1 VLPPVEGDVLTM
13 LQRKDGCE
21 MTDANRIAAA
31 INLRVRQL
39 EAQGI
44 TGIALAN
51 HMIGHM
57 QDLHAIYTT
66 ASDRALRDLCDRF
79 PGFERYAR
87 IMEEVS
93 ERNQA
98 MMASGSHPHG
108 DLPELPEPMK
118 AKLVH
123 VLRAAAEL
131 EREAQAAVDGRTGD
145 LSERL
150 TELRRSWADG
160 CARLVSEFKSSDLP
174 LGSQALVEQVLKATA
189 ERICKAVEN
198 RSAA

>member
-1 VLPPVEGDVLTM
+1 
-13 LQRKDGCE
+13 
-21 MTDANRIAAA
+21 MTDASRIATA

-57 QDLHAIYTT
+57 QDLHDIYSA
-66 ASDRALRDLCDRF
+66 ASDRTLCDLCDRF

-93 ERNQA
+93 EQNRA

-108 DLPELPEPMK
+108 NLPELPEPLK
-118 AKLVH
+118 TKLVH

-131 EREAQAAVDGRTGD
+131 EYEAQATVDGRQGD
-145 LSERL
+145 PAERL
-150 TELRRSWADG
+150 TELRQRWADNLG
-160 CARLVSEFKSSDLP
+160 RLVSEFQSSDLP
-174 LGSQALVEQVLKATA
+174 PEAQALVQQVLKATA
-189 ERICKAVEN
+189 QRIQTLMEK
-198 RSAA
+198 R